1 MIFVLLQPMTN
12 KLTKNTFNHF
22 NPS

>member
-1 MIFVLLQPMTN
+1 MIFVLLLPMTN